1 MVERVLSDDIIDILS
16 DKEMETD
23 ILTEEEKIG
32 NYKNLLSSGDT
43 IHKATEQLLLKW
55 PETVCWGTQKSGK
68 SFGKLTVESDEKV
81 KNIIEAVDARSST

>member
-43 IHKATEQLLLKW
+43 IHKATEQLCLNDLKHYDGELRNLENLLENLPLNLMK
-55 PETVCWGTQKSGK
+55 
-68 SFGKLTVESDEKV
+68 
-81 KNIIEAVDARSST
+81 R